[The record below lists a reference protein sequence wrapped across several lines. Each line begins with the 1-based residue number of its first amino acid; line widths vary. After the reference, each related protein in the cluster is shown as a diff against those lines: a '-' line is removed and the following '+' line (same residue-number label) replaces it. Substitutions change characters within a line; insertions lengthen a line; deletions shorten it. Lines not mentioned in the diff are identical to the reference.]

1 VNKLLGLVLRMAF
14 RALVESPLR
23 RARIRAVIYY
33 LEMIRTARQA
43 VMILGAL
50 MFCVVIMAGGAVLI
64 PLALCLFMPWQPET
78 KALVA
83 CAFGVVYVVAPL
95 IVAMV
100 LMSEKRW
107 MHMTRADKLLKDV
120 LSKE

>member
-1 VNKLLGLVLRMAF
+1 VNKLLSLVLRMAF
-14 RALVESPLR
+14 KALVESPLR
-23 RARIRAVIYY
+23 RAKIRAVIYY
-33 LEMIRTARQA
+33 LEMIRTARKA
-43 VMILGAL
+43 VMALGVL
-50 MFCVVIMAGGAVLI
+50 MFCVLLMAAGAVLI

-83 CAFGVVYVVAPL
+83 CAFGVVYVIGPL

-107 MHMTRADKLLKDV
+107 MRITRADKLLNDV
-120 LSKE
+120 LSKQ

>member
-1 VNKLLGLVLRMAF
+1 MNKLLGLVLRMAF

>member
-1 VNKLLGLVLRMAF
+1 MNKILGLVLRMAF

-23 RARIRAVIYY
+23 RAKIRAVIYY
-33 LEMIRTARQA
+33 LEMIRTARQV

-50 MFCVVIMAGGAVLI
+50 LFCVVIMAGGAILI
-64 PLALCLFMPWQPET
+64 PVSLCLFMPWQPET

-107 MHMTRADKLLKDV
+107 MRITRADKLLKDV
-120 LSKE
+120 LSK